1 VNARLNRLFAADGRC
16 LDVAIDLGV
25 FHEQGFITGLEDM
38 EAAVASIIDA
48 NPDAIQLSAGQSR
61 LLQQTAGKH
70 KPSLVLRVD
79 ASNVYSSET
88 YRFAQLREQAVEQAL
103 LVDAACVVVNL
114 FFLPGQSEFF
124 EQGISNI
131 GKLKAKCEDYGMP
144 MMVETVVM
152 QENGQGG
159 YAVDGSIQTIV
170 PLVRLAAELGADII
184 KSNLCDDLNDFSRII
199 KAASG
204 LPVMPLG
211 GGKASEEEV
220 LQRTFKLMQ
229 SGASGLVY
237 GRNVVQHS
245 NPKAITKAL
254 MAIVHDH
261 ATAESAL
268 ALLQQEIANAT
279 MIQ

>member
-1 VNARLNRLFAADGRC
+1 MNARIKRLFATDGKC

-25 FHEQGFITGLEDM
+25 FHEQGFITGLEDI
-38 EAAVASIIDA
+38 ESSVASIIDA
-48 NPDAIQLSAGQSR
+48 NPDAIQLSFGQSR
-61 LLQQTAGKH
+61 LLQQKTGKQ

-79 ASNVYSSET
+79 ASNVYSAET

-103 LVDAACVVVNL
+103 LVDAACIVTNL
-114 FFLPGQSEFF
+114 FFLPGQAEFF

-144 MMVETVVM
+144 LMVETVVM
-152 QENGQGG
+152 KANGQGG
-159 YAVDGSIQTIV
+159 YVADGSIQTIV

-184 KSNLCDDLNDFSRII
+184 KTNLCDDLNDFSRII
-199 KAASG
+199 EAASG

-237 GRNVVQHS
+237 GRNVVQHK

-254 MAIVHDH
+254 MAIVHDNVS
-261 ATAESAL
+261 AESAL
-268 ALLQQEIANAT
+268 ALLQQEIANAVT
-279 MIQ
+279 V